1 MNRADDIFA
10 ALVEAHR
17 GLAEEESRRL
27 DARLILLLA
36 NEVGDGDRVLA
47 LIREARADGVEA
59 EKAGP
64 VQSAGAPEKGDE
76 G

>member
-17 GLAEEESRRL
+17 ELDEAESRRL

-47 LIREARADGVEA
+47 LIREARADAA
-59 EKAGP
+59 ES
-64 VQSAGAPEKGDE
+64 VQSTGTPGKGD
-76 G
+76 GG

>member
-1 MNRADDIFA
+1 MKRADDIYA

-17 GLAEEESRRL
+17 GLDEAESRRL

-36 NEVGDGDRVLA
+36 NEVGDGERVLA
-47 LIREARADGVEA
+47 LIEEARA
-59 EKAGP
+59 
-64 VQSAGAPEKGDE
+64 SGAAPGDAPLSRSSE

>member
-1 MNRADDIFA
+1 MKRADDIYA

-17 GLAEEESRRL
+17 ELDEAESRRL

-36 NEVGDGDRVLA
+36 NEAGDGERVLE
-47 LIREARADGVEA
+47 LIEEARASRA
-59 EKAGP
+59 
-64 VQSAGAPEKGDE
+64 APDDAPLPRSSE

>member
-17 GLAEEESRRL
+17 ELDEEESRRL

-36 NEVGDGDRVLA
+36 NEAGDGERVLA
-47 LIREARADGVEA
+47 LIEEARSGGTGPDEA
-59 EKAGP
+59 SSKR
-64 VQSAGAPEKGDE
+64 SKE

>member
-17 GLAEEESRRL
+17 GLDEEESRRL

-47 LIREARADGVEA
+47 LIEEAQSFRSRG
-59 EKAGP
+59 GG
-64 VQSAGAPEKGDE
+64 SAG
-76 G
+76 

>member
-10 ALVEAHR
+10 ALVDAHR
-17 GLAEEESRRL
+17 GLDEEESLRL

-47 LIREARADGVEA
+47 LIEEARASRVVPNDA
-59 EKAGP
+59 P
-64 VQSAGAPEKGDE
+64 VSGSSE

>member
-17 GLAEEESRRL
+17 ELDEAESRRL

-47 LIREARADGVEA
+47 LIREARADG
-59 EKAGP
+59 AGS
-64 VQSAGAPEKGDE
+64 VQSTGAAGKGE
-76 G
+76 GG

>member
-17 GLAEEESRRL
+17 GLDEAESRRL

-36 NEVGDGDRVLA
+36 NEVGDSERVLA
-47 LIREARADGVEA
+47 LVEEAQLRGR
-59 EKAGP
+59 GP
-64 VQSAGAPEKGDE
+64 DE
-76 G
+76 TPPDRPKNR

>member
-10 ALVEAHR
+10 TLVEAHR
-17 GLAEEESRRL
+17 ELDEAESRRL

-47 LIREARADGVEA
+47 LIREARADA
-59 EKAGP
+59 AGP
-64 VQSAGAPEKGDE
+64 VQSTGAPGKGD
-76 G
+76 GG